1 MDKRTL
7 DIAAYAA
14 SGMTPEQYKATGG
27 YRNIFGEAGAMVGD
41 NIIKFAKAQKIL
53 QQKQNNKIAQYMQSM
68 NTSVDITSLNGQ
80 QQKAATDFLVSQK
93 RMYADAAMQITS
105 YDPTDDRYMELIDV
119 MNGVN
124 NRVKNFA
131 GQVDSLKGMKEQFVK
146 DVDSGL
152 ISDGNDVGKFAITTD
167 ALTNSSLFMVDD
179 SGNIAFSN
187 ELGQVD
193 LFKDLPSY
201 FNKDF
206 DTANQLTNLMETV
219 YSAGQSID
227 SNKENILRMKLTN
240 MISQG
245 GRSTLLSLANDDFFV
260 QGGLGIADPLLYEK
274 ENEEQLKEQVISGYI
289 KALKDTAAQG
299 AAKANQNNKAKPA
312 TRYQRE
318 MQQVENL
325 FVNSQQSVVDNL
337 TNLYQDAGEEGP
349 TFESLFDISSQMGL
363 DVTRV
368 TNEDDDVIGYAF
380 EHPLV
385 DQVSYIS
392 TNSLISDPFLV
403 QQALYRALG
412 SDLLGVNVARPEAE
426 NETESDLPII
436 E

>member
-1 MDKRTL
+1 
-7 DIAAYAA
+7 
-14 SGMTPEQYKATGG
+14 
-27 YRNIFGEAGAMVGD
+27 
-41 NIIKFAKAQKIL
+41 
-53 QQKQNNKIAQYMQSM
+53 
-68 NTSVDITSLNGQ
+68 
-80 QQKAATDFLVSQK
+80 
-93 RMYADAAMQITS
+93 
-105 YDPTDDRYMELIDV
+105 MELIDV